1 MRSLRGRSN
10 AALRDVLR
18 VVEQGAGSGHRA
30 LPRVAAHHTRARLG
44 ASSARA
50 TEADP
55 CAHMP
60 RRPHHH
66 AEADAVTQTCHC
78 SYAPKA
84 VVRLDLISQ
93 KCRPVSHFC
102 SPLS

>member
-1 MRSLRGRSN
+1 MRSFRGCNN
-10 AALRDVLR
+10 AALQEVLR

-30 LPRVAAHHTRARLG
+30 LPRVTAHHTRARLG

-66 AEADAVTQTCHC
+66 AEPDAATQTCH
-78 SYAPKA
+78 
-84 VVRLDLISQ
+84 
-93 KCRPVSHFC
+93 
-102 SPLS
+102 